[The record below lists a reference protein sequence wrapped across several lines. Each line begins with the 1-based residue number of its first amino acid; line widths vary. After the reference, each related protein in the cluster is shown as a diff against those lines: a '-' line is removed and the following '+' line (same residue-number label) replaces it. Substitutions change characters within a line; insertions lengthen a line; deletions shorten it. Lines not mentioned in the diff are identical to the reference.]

1 MKPLVHRALQLLGY
15 DIHRFR
21 PAAFPEPQLAAA
33 LRSGDVNLVF
43 DVGANAGQFGLK
55 LRQHGYGGRI
65 ISFEPLE
72 EPRQRLIEAA
82 DADALWEVA
91 ERAAIGDRDG
101 EIDIH
106 VSANSYSSSALEVL
120 DAHLRAAPDSRY
132 VGSERVPLRRL
143 DTVALPYLRPDAVAF
158 LKIDTQGFEDRVL
171 DGAARILPQIGG
183 IQLELSVVPLYSG
196 QKLLP
201 EMLERLRSLG
211 FALWGIWPVFV
222 EPDTGRLLQV
232 DATFFRSAGDQALGR
247 TDVFRIGKLNS
258 LA

>member
-1 MKPLVHRALQLLGY
+1 MRAFLHKLLQGFGY
-15 DIHRFR
+15 DIHRFH
-21 PAAFPEPQLAAA
+21 AAA
-33 LRSGDVNLVF
+33 LPEAQLACALRSRGFNLVL

-55 LRQHGYGGRI
+55 LRDHGYGGRI
-65 ISFEPLE
+65 VSFEPLE
-72 EPRQRLIEAA
+72 EPRQQLIEAA

-106 VSANSYSSSALEVL
+106 VSANSYSSSALDVL
-120 DAHLRAAPDSRY
+120 DSHLHAAPDSRY
-132 VGSERVPLRRL
+132 VGSERVPLRCL
-143 DTVALPYLRPDAVAF
+143 DAVALPYLHPDSVAF

-171 DGAARILPQIGG
+171 DGAARILPRIGG

-211 FALWGIWPVFV
+211 FALWGIWPALV
-222 EPDTGRLLQV
+222 EPDTGRVLQV
-232 DATFFRSAGDQALGR
+232 DATFFRSAGD
-247 TDVFRIGKLNS
+247 
-258 LA
+258 